1 MHGASSHVESAAS
14 NVTACPVTGLA
25 GEDVKR
31 AVGVL
36 FAGGGL
42 VGGGLVGGGL
52 VGGGLVGGGLVGG
65 GLVGGGFVGGGF
77 VGGGAGGP
85 AVQSLR
91 PIGVPSLP
99 VPGERMA

>member
-1 MHGASSHVESAAS
+1 MSAHVESAAS

-31 AVGVL
+31 AVGVV
-36 FAGGGL
+36 FAGGGVVAAG
-42 VGGGLVGGGL
+42 VGGGVVGGGV
-52 VGGGLVGGGLVGG
+52 VGGGVVGGGVVGG
-65 GLVGGGFVGGGF
+65 GS

-85 AVQSLR
+85 ATQSLR
-91 PIGVPSLP
+91 PMGVPSLP

>member
-1 MHGASSHVESAAS
+1 MSAHVESAAS

-31 AVGVL
+31 AVGVV
-36 FAGGGL
+36 FAGGGGSVGGGVVGGGVVGGGV
-42 VGGGLVGGGL
+42 VGGGLVGGGS
-52 VGGGLVGGGLVGG
+52 
-65 GLVGGGFVGGGF
+65 

-85 AVQSLR
+85 ATQSLR
-91 PIGVPSLP
+91 PMGVPSLP

>member
-1 MHGASSHVESAAS
+1 MSAHVESAAS

-31 AVGVL
+31 AVGVV
-36 FAGGGL
+36 FAGGGGSVGGGVVGGGVVGGGVVGGGV
-42 VGGGLVGGGL
+42 VGGGLVGGGS
-52 VGGGLVGGGLVGG
+52 
-65 GLVGGGFVGGGF
+65 

-85 AVQSLR
+85 ATQSLR
-91 PIGVPSLP
+91 PMGVPSLP